1 MIFELSSADHGK
13 TNNFLGAFPRNRII
27 PAAKRSRQTAA
38 VWAEKVEK
46 VEAAMQDKVETEA
59 KLLTFR
65 EEVKRV
71 KEAMEGMQEEIDRL
85 NAELRQQ
92 EELQQE
98 HVDEQLAAQHAEL
111 VAALKEMTARRSSAL
126 SHVSITWVHN

>member
-38 VWAEKVEK
+38 VWAEK

>member
-1 MIFELSSADHGK
+1 
-13 TNNFLGAFPRNRII
+13 
-27 PAAKRSRQTAA
+27 
-38 VWAEKVEK
+38 
-46 VEAAMQDKVETEA
+46 MQDKVETEA